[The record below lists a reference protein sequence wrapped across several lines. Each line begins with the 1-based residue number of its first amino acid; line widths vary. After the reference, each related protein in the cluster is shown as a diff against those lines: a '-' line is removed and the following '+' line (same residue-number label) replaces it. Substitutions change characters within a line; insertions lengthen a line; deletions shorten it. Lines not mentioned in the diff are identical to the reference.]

1 MGFYLALGDEVGLG
15 GLPGGSPAG
24 GVAEGEDG
32 ALAARCRG
40 ADWRAEERERRVEAH
55 QGGLRGIVLRRVVG
69 AAGEGHR
76 ESMASA
82 GGGGRRRGE
91 IVLARAWDVP
101 WIGPRMWSFS
111 FVGLYRALQTVFFPS
126 PYFPPVRLIKV

>member
-1 MGFYLALGDEVGLG
+1 MTGGMGFYLALGDEVGLG

-55 QGGLRGIVLRRVVG
+55 QGGLRGIVLRRAVG

-76 ESMASA
+76 ESMAKRRRWRQE
-82 GGGGRRRGE
+82 GRRGE
-91 IVLARAWDVP
+91 CWLA
-101 WIGPRMWSFS
+101 G
-111 FVGLYRALQTVFFPS
+111 
-126 PYFPPVRLIKV
+126 